1 MASHSTENMSRSML
15 LHGVLFAIT
24 AVNITHII
32 GNILARYALDFGIAR
47 PASRQQESEADY
59 IGLMLMAQAC
69 YDPKAAV
76 GFWRRMQRIEKEGGG
91 SPAEFM
97 STHPSVSLNILTRT
111 TCCCWFSNLD
121 VA

>member
-1 MASHSTENMSRSML
+1 ML

-76 GFWRRMQRIEKEGGG
+76 GFWRRMQRIEKEGGWVAG
-91 SPAEFM
+91 RVYVYASVGEFEY
-97 STHPSVSLNILTRT
+97 
-111 TCCCWFSNLD
+111 SNPYYLLLL
-121 VA
+121 VF